1 MPASDLD
8 DFIEAAVRALGIAI
22 EAEWTPAIAANL
34 ATTLQHAAT
43 VEAFA
48 LSDEAEPAPIYRA

>member
-22 EAEWTPAIAANL
+22 EADWKPAIAVNL
-34 ATTLQHAAT
+34 ATTPLLN
-43 VEAFA
+43 VCV
-48 LSDEAEPAPIYRA
+48 DEQKKP